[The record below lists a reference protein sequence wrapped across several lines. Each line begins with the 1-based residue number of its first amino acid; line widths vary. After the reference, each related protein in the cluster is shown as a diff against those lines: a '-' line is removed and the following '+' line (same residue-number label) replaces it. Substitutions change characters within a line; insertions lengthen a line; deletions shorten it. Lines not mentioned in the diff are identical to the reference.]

1 MSRTSVPTHSGC
13 RCVADSNTGFHEP
26 CRVTRL
32 RKPGWR
38 HGPQGLQ
45 SVLSC
50 TRSSRF
56 PPKTRGSSPL
66 IANDGARTHLRSQL
80 RSYEPPGSRA
90 GIAAECECP
99 FPEISA
105 SGLSTLAMIESAV
118 GVFSFEVRFRSD
130 SPGDAM
136 SHANA
141 VTSANS
147 GESGNPLSGNQKLA
161 PGCNAVRCGRRL
173 ARRIS
178 APWRSG
184 IGPMRFPPRWRAG

>member
-56 PPKTRGSSPL
+56 PPKTGGSSPL

-80 RSYEPPGSRA
+80 HSYEPPGSRA

-118 GVFSFEVRFRSD
+118 GVFSFEVRFRSE
-130 SPGDAM
+130 SPGRRHVACKRR
-136 SHANA
+136 HFGQFRR
-141 VTSANS
+141 V
-147 GESGNPLSGNQKLA
+147 GEPL
-161 PGCNAVRCGRRL
+161 VRESEVGARL
-173 ARRIS
+173 QRGTLR
-178 APWRSG
+178 PT
-184 IGPMRFPPRWRAG
+184 IG